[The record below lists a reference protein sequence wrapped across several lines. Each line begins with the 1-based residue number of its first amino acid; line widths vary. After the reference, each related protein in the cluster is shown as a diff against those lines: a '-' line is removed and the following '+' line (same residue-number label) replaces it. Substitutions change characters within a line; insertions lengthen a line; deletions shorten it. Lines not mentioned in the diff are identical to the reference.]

1 MFITAAEL
9 ILKIPADSVAA
20 ATPQAGSEIDW
31 TEVIKIIPSLL
42 WFILIAIL
50 FIKFYRPIRYE
61 LLPKLAG
68 IKAMGVELSFITK
81 SIDAALDLA
90 EKNRKWKVDVPSSAK
105 DLVLKRAREHLKIFE
120 NAKIL
125 WVDDNPNNNTNEL
138 RMFTQLKMIV
148 EFVTSTE
155 EALEKLRTNRYDL
168 ILSDMLREKVADEG
182 IKFLSQFRRR
192 DEITPVIFYV
202 GTFKPELGV
211 PGGAFGITNRP
222 DELLHL
228 VMDALERKK
237 Y

>member
-1 MFITAAEL
+1 MIIAVAEL
-9 ILKIPADSVAA
+9 ILQIPADSVAA
-20 ATPQAGSEIDW
+20 EAPPGGSVIDW
-31 TEVIKIIPSLL
+31 TEVIKIVPSLL
-42 WFILIAIL
+42 WFILMAVL
-50 FIKFYRPIRYE
+50 FMKFYRPIRYE

-90 EKNRKWKVDVPSSAK
+90 EKNRKWKVDVPLSAK

-125 WVDDNPNNNTNEL
+125 WVDDNPNNNANEL
-138 RMFTQLKMIV
+138 RMFIQLKMIV

-168 ILSDMLREKVADEG
+168 ILSDMLRAREADAG
-182 IKFLSQFRRR
+182 IKFLSQLRPN
-192 DEITPVIFYV
+192 DEVTPVIFYV

-228 VMDALERKK
+228 VMDALERKR